1 MSADNSRSDVL
12 LPLRNLVNSVK
23 CSRDRVRD
31 GESNECSGTFS
42 LSNFWEILNESVKAT
57 SQEATKLSLIF
68 SKPPLP
74 SEEDCVKIAES
85 VQKSVLTLSTVYFWL
100 PKSQGMTLR
109 KIVRDATAEV
119 LDGLLQLL
127 DVILSSP
134 LQSLSQEQ
142 LMSTGG
148 VWAACDQFNQLPKD
162 NRSAVLAVLTSYVG
176 LVKDALEEMDQAL
189 AETQD
194 PFGDVL
200 VDDDEDD
207 EGMGRGNQDTYWSE
221 LDRHLVG
228 QCQGLMKAS
237 GASLRKLSSA
247 VRNNGEMETEE
258 KIAQLDDL
266 ADAAKDIS
274 PSVDDLALSLYPPV
288 DRPAVNHNVCK
299 LACVLKKVLEIT
311 RSSHVCAEADVNWVE
326 FLSGA
331 VDHNLEKV
339 QSLLHNCGS

>member
-12 LPLRNLVNSVK
+12 LPLRNLSNSVR

-31 GESNECSGTFS
+31 GESNESSGTFS
-42 LSNFWEILNESVKAT
+42 LSNFWEILNDAVKVT

-68 SKPPLP
+68 SKPP
-74 SEEDCVKIAES
+74 SEEDCAKIAEC

-100 PKSQGMTLR
+100 PKSQGVTLR
-109 KIVRDATAEV
+109 KAVRDATVEV
-119 LDGLLQLL
+119 LDELLQLME
-127 DVILSSP
+127 VILSSP
-134 LQSLSQEQ
+134 VHSLSQEQ

-148 VWAACDQFNQLPKD
+148 VWAACDKFNQLPKD
-162 NRSAVLAVLTSYVG
+162 NRSAVLAVLTSYAG
-176 LVKDALEEMDQAL
+176 LVKDALEEMEQAL

-194 PFGDVL
+194 PFADVL
-200 VDDDEDD
+200 PDDEDD
-207 EGMGRGNQDTYWSE
+207 DEGMGGRGNQDTYWSPS
-221 LDRHLVG
+221 DRLLVC
-228 QCQGLMKAS
+228 QCRGLMKAS

-247 VRNNGEMETEE
+247 VRNTGSTETEE
-258 KIAQLDDL
+258 NITQLDDL

-274 PSVDDLALSLYPPV
+274 PGIDDLALSLYPPV

-311 RSSHVCAEADVNWVE
+311 RSSHVCGEADVCWVQ

-331 VDHNLEKV
+331 VEHNLEKLE
-339 QSLLHNCGS
+339 SLLNCGS